1 MRTHMREQNYLDR
14 AKLNPARAFK
24 TPMDVVETDD
34 IDPAA
39 KLAILKAWEADERA
53 LLRRRRRDGWR
64 RACASSEG
72 ASGPRPTWQGALLG
86 RRNRADGRVV
96 LSIGRLLGAGWA
108 KKVISGA
115 QHVGVHRIR
124 LSAQHFRQRCAARP
138 HA

>member
-1 MRTHMREQNYLDR
+1 MRAHMREQNYLDR

-53 LLRRRRRDGWR
+53 LLRAEDEGMGGGEHAHLQKVQAALAQLSRSFARPAQPSRR
-64 RACASSEG
+64 
-72 ASGPRPTWQGALLG
+72 PRSLEDWST
-86 RRNRADGRVV
+86 
-96 LSIGRLLGAGWA
+96 LGAGRA
-108 KKVISGA
+108 TKVIVGS
-115 QHVGVHRIR
+115 QHVESHRIR
-124 LSAQHFRQRCAARP
+124 LSAQHFRQRCAARS